1 MKVLND
7 FKCPDGHVT
16 EFFTDATTTEV
27 RCNACGKAAV
37 KTLSKVN
44 AKFNATGRFAT
55 TKAVLQW
62 EKRRERQIALERK
75 TNAE

>member
-7 FKCPDGHVT
+7 FKCPDGHIT
-16 EFFTDATTTEV
+16 EIFAEATTTEV
-27 RCNACGKAAV
+27 GCSVCGKGAV
-37 KTLSKVN
+37 KSLSKVN

-55 TKAVLQW
+55 TKAKLQW
-62 EKRRERQIALERK
+62 EKRRERQIAHERK